1 MDVIKME
8 PDADP
13 LGLEPQDDTY
23 EIGDNNSLSEE
34 GNLSH
39 LEVTGMKTECVD
51 HSWDLKSEIKVED
64 SPVGLTTVKPE
75 VDDDLFDVD
84 RVQQEQKVEVS
95 SEEDEVLTERCKIQL
110 EARKHNS
117 Y

>member
-13 LGLEPQDDTY
+13 LALQSHNNTF
-23 EIGDNNSLSEE
+23 EIGESNTLSEE

-39 LEVTGMKTECVD
+39 LEVAGMKTECVENSYD
-51 HSWDLKSEIKVED
+51 IKTEIKIED
-64 SPVGLTTVKPE
+64 IPVTIDFPVVNSE
-75 VDDDLFDVD
+75 VDKDLFDMD
-84 RVQQEQKVEVS
+84 RVQPKQKVEVS
-95 SEEDEVLTERCKIQL
+95 SEEDEVLSERCFF
-110 EARKHNS
+110 